1 MRFENS
7 NLEGGGRLGGGG
19 RGVGLGAGADGLADL
34 GGVQVVVDESVYDV
48 GEVALDDGV
57 ADDLQ
62 GAAQQSADPLH
73 EVDDLLLGGVAGEE
87 VVDVL
92 DDVHADVAHEVPR
105 LLGGGPGR
113 GGEAEHGEGE
123 LVHGGGHG

>member
-7 NLEGGGRLGGGG
+7 NLEGGGCRGGGG

-48 GEVALDDGV
+48 GKIALDDGV

-62 GAAQQSADPLH
+62 GATQQSADL
-73 EVDDLLLGGVAGEE
+73 
-87 VVDVL
+87 
-92 DDVHADVAHEVPR
+92 
-105 LLGGGPGR
+105 
-113 GGEAEHGEGE
+113 AEDKTSLICRHPTII
-123 LVHGGGHG
+123 HY

>member
-7 NLEGGGRLGGGG
+7 NLEGGGCRGGGW

-48 GEVALDDGV
+48 GKIALDDGV

-62 GAAQQSADPLH
+62 GAAQQSAD
-73 EVDDLLLGGVAGEE
+73 
-87 VVDVL
+87 
-92 DDVHADVAHEVPR
+92 
-105 LLGGGPGR
+105 
-113 GGEAEHGEGE
+113 
-123 LVHGGGHG
+123 LVEDKTSSICRHPTIIHY

>member
-7 NLEGGGRLGGGG
+7 NLEGGGRRGGGG

-34 GGVQVVVDESVYDV
+34 IGVQVVVDETVDDV

-62 GAAQQSADPLH
+62 GAAQQSADLVEDKTSSICRHPTIIH
-73 EVDDLLLGGVAGEE
+73 YLLTRASNEPSRRYDKTL
-87 VVDVL
+87 
-92 DDVHADVAHEVPR
+92 
-105 LLGGGPGR
+105 
-113 GGEAEHGEGE
+113 
-123 LVHGGGHG
+123 